1 MELGRWP
8 ACLCEDQKAQ
18 LAGTHPVGHVPQAIA
33 RHHRM
38 ADNQPQHAESG
49 QPRRGDT
56 ARERLPQLLVVGYER
71 EPVSQ
76 GRARHSCR
84 RRRNQP
90 HGGGRA
96 ARVVDRR
103 RGIRRGRATA
113 RQDRMDLPR
122 RVPRFFMRVHRT
134 DVLRPS
140 EQQRYRADTRHAVMV
155 AGFRHGILPV
165 GLGATSG
172 RSVPADRRGRGCPC
186 RRLPSGDHAG
196 GAGACPVR

>member
-1 MELGRWP
+1 MLRHEGHVTRTDETPAVLPVHGVVEHQPGGKPHTRHMELGRWP

-103 RGIRRGRATA
+103 RGIRRGTGNCSA
-113 RQDRMDLPR
+113 RSDGSSSACSS
-122 RVPRFFMRVHRT
+122 
-134 DVLRPS
+134 VLHARPS
-140 EQQRYRADTRHAVMV
+140 H
-155 AGFRHGILPV
+155 
-165 GLGATSG
+165 
-172 RSVPADRRGRGCPC
+172 
-186 RRLPSGDHAG
+186 
-196 GAGACPVR
+196 